1 MRISIILAV
10 FSLIETFPLCTFGKK
25 SSIFADRLFRDRDY
39 YRAITEYKRFS
50 YFSNESG
57 QKRRASFKIGECY
70 RKSGRPEKGIPYLLG
85 AARFNPPDALTD
97 SCSFSLAKSWMK
109 LSQYEMARQMLDSL
123 QSEEDSTR
131 AVLEAWSYFLE
142 GDFQNARS
150 SFLSA
155 ESSGNATRL
164 AELAVEG
171 EELRTKSPRAA
182 SVMSAVLPGAGQIY
196 AGAYKQGFVSMALH
210 GLTGYLLYRSIVDQR
225 YFEAAAAFYTGFSR
239 FYVGNIASAS
249 RLAGEHNEAQR
260 FKLVEE
266 ARSMYGDDLE

>member
-1 MRISIILAV
+1 MRISIILAA
-10 FSLIETFPLCTFGKK
+10 FSLIETFPLCAFGEK
-25 SSIFADRLFRDRDY
+25 SSTFADRLFKNRDY

-57 QKRRASFKIGECY
+57 QKRRASFRIGESY

-97 SCSFSLAKSWMK
+97 SCSFSLAKSWME
-109 LSQYEMARQMLDSL
+109 LGQYEMARHILDSL
-123 QSEEDSTR
+123 QSEEDSTIM
-131 AVLEAWSYFLE
+131 VLEAWSYFLE

-155 ESSGNATRL
+155 HASPL
-164 AELAVEG
+164 AELAVKG

-182 SVMSAVLPGAGQIY
+182 SVMSAVLPGTGQIY
-196 AGAYKQGFVSMALH
+196 AGAYRQGFISMALH
-210 GLTGYLLYRSIVDQR
+210 GLMGYLLYRSIVDQR
-225 YFEAAAAFYTGFSR
+225 YFEAAATFYTGFSR
-239 FYVGNIASAS
+239 FYVSNIASAS

-260 FKLVEE
+260 SRLVEE